1 MTDHQQHQADAP
13 EIRAWFDHSPA
24 QIVIE
29 QAREGRE
36 PVQIRLDWHQAR
48 LLLDALSSAPIV
60 KHLIPAQRRDD
71 ITRAL
76 LDAAMQELHEARDW
90 PTNSTK

>member
-1 MTDHQQHQADAP
+1 MTDKQQQDDKP
-13 EIRAWFDHSPA
+13 EIRAWFDHAPA

-36 PVQIRLDWHQAR
+36 PVQIRLDWYQAR
-48 LLLDALSSAPIV
+48 LLLDALSSTPIV
-60 KHLIPAQRRDD
+60 KHLIPTQRRDD

-76 LDAAMQELHEARDW
+76 LDANMQEIHEARDW